1 MPKVDANGYEMVEM
15 RNPESLATLCL
26 KQIDRRLHSMQT
38 FARVPYYLVKDL
50 LAKCKP
56 AHLMQLEKTS
66 LVSWCKWH
74 ALCDQDQLEFELT
87 VLRLANVQNLLP
99 DSSELWKAHV
109 LMEWAEVRR
118 KYEQGIFDE
127 PDDWREYYIEHR
139 AQDAERIRRVGLEMR
154 RNNALA
160 AAEKEAR
167 QVIKINGPLALSGR
181 NASSGS
187 GWGKSNK
194 RSESSIMSKARKD
207 AKKLSKHF
215 EPVAQPVKHRAPTTM
230 SMVSSSSSPASSG
243 LKRTQA
249 DSFGGSSSMGP
260 PAAKRAKAPPPFKSK
275 AMSSLVRVA
284 GLCHQAL

>member
-1 MPKVDANGYEMVEM
+1 MPKLDANGYEMVEM

-38 FARVPYYLVKDL
+38 FGRVPYYLVKDL

-66 LVSWCKWH
+66 L
-74 ALCDQDQLEFELT
+74 
-87 VLRLANVQNLLP
+87 NLLP

-118 KYEQGIFDE
+118 KFEQGIFEE

-139 AQDAERIRRVGLEMR
+139 AQDAERIKRVGLEMR

-167 QVIKINGPLALSGR
+167 QVIKINGPLALPGR
-181 NASSGS
+181 NSSSGS

-215 EPVAQPVKHRAPTTM
+215 EPVAQPVKHRAPTNM
-230 SMVSSSSSPASSG
+230 SMASSPSPASSG
-243 LKRTQA
+243 TKRTQG
-249 DSFGGSSSMGP
+249 DSFGGSSSTGP
-260 PAAKRAKAPPPFKSK
+260 PAAKRVKAPPPFKSK
-275 AMSSLVRVA
+275 AMSSLARKMR
-284 GLCHQAL
+284 